1 MAQTFPKFL
10 ELPAELRLKIYFH
23 VLVVDIP
30 ILPTQVQPLRILRAC
45 RRVYNEASEEP
56 YYQHNTFLLG
66 ESGRNEEQWLARIG
80 AKRRRM
86 IRKVE
91 FYDGHRR
98 SISRRMFALLGQC
111 SKLNLTIVTPM
122 ARLSQSFR
130 EGNMANFIGVAKVTI
145 EHSCWS
151 HQVESRQG
159 LWNDWL
165 PELEDVKEHLESI
178 HAPACAFHANKDRL
192 GPESAV
198 YLQITHCCGRRH
210 CCKPPLD

>member
-1 MAQTFPKFL
+1 MAQTFPKFM
-10 ELPAELRLKIYFH
+10 ELPAELRLKIYFQ

-30 ILPTQVQPLRILRAC
+30 ILPTQVQPLRILQAC

-91 FYDGHRR
+91 FHDGHRR
-98 SISRRMFALLGQC
+98 FISRRMFALLGQC
-111 SKLNLTIVTPM
+111 SKLNLTIVIPM
-122 ARLSQSFR
+122 ARLSQWFR
-130 EGNMANFIGVAKVTI
+130 DGNMGNFIGVGKVTI

-151 HQVESRQG
+151 HQDESRQR

-165 PELEDVKEHLESI
+165 PELEDVKEHLESN

-198 YLQITHCCGRRH
+198 HLQITHCCGTQH
-210 CCKPPLD
+210 CCKLIGD